1 MTKQQ
6 RGEFEAT
13 VQVKQ
18 YPSSPRPYWLGQVKR
33 PGQPTIYTCCYPQ
46 ESKTLEEFFKQLKEG
61 REASYKEN
69 SDIEKREHRAR
80 VAEAQLSYYENRYGE
95 DSSKR
100 PTYID

>member
-18 YPSSPRPYWLGQVKR
+18 YPSSPRPYWLGEVRR
-33 PGQPTIYTCCYPQ
+33 PGQPTIYASCYPQ
-46 ESKTLEEFFKQLKEG
+46 ESKTQEEFREQLKAG
-61 REASYKEN
+61 WEASCREN
-69 SDIEKREHRAR
+69 SDIEKREYRAR
-80 VAEAQLSYYENRYGE
+80 VAAAQLGYYEDRYGE

-100 PTYID
+100 PTVLD

>member
-1 MTKQQ
+1 MTKKQ

-18 YPSSPRPYWLGQVKR
+18 YPSSPRPYWLGQVRR

-46 ESKTLEEFFKQLKEG
+46 ESKTIEEFREQLKEG
-61 REASYKEN
+61 WEESYREN
-69 SDIEKREHRAR
+69 SDIKKREYRAR
-80 VAEAQLSYYENRYGE
+80 IAQSQLGYYKDRYGE

-100 PTYID
+100 PTVLD